1 MPAAATVCSMS
12 TVRRLP
18 VLSMMSGTAVMVT
31 VRTVFQLPVVKTR
44 RAVPTV
50 ATVPSLLARFTVTAP
65 VGSLS
70 STTV

>member
-1 MPAAATVCSMS
+1 
-12 TVRRLP
+12 
-18 VLSMMSGTAVMVT
+18 MMSGTAVTVT
-31 VRTVFQLPVVKTR
+31 VRTVFQSAVVKTR

-50 ATVPSLLARFTVTAP
+50 ATVPSLLARLTVTVP